1 MGSPPSPSIAPQFNN
16 ALGLKGLQEFLNA
29 LYRAEADDAVGA
41 VVVTGRGKAFCAG
54 FNLKEIPVKD
64 LDVEDSRRAL
74 SCGGDVVASDPS
86 SVHPHAQADPRSG
99 QRCCRGLRA
108 RE

>member
-1 MGSPPSPSIAPQFNN
+1 MHS
-16 ALGLKGLQEFLNA
+16 GLKGLQEFLNA

-64 LDVEDSRRAL
+64 LDSKKSLRTSVCWRCGGTRSCIFSRACPSRSLLRSMVLRRAP
-74 SCGGDVVASDPS
+74 G
-86 SVHPHAQADPRSG
+86 SG
-99 QRCCRGLRA
+99 
-108 RE
+108 

>member
-1 MGSPPSPSIAPQFNN
+1 MNHRSVRCRKKEKRMSDKAYEWIEYKLTDGVATIPFIAPQFNN
-16 ALGLKGLQEFLNA
+16 ALGLKGLQEFLDA

-64 LDVEDSRRAL
+64 LDVEKGAAHL
-74 SCGGDVVASDPS
+74 A
-86 SVHPHAQADPRSG
+86 
-99 QRCCRGLRA
+99 
-108 RE
+108 